1 MICHSGIGL
10 PMLSWKT
17 GKDHK
22 IKISKW
28 TLVICSCHWWHI
40 LNDFYS
46 TQTTDLKNIPWK
58 LQQCLVTPCQ
68 ISSLLLE
75 EWRDC
80 QKDHGSSALKIIG
93 KEFQKNCY
101 KTIFWKINTKEI
113 FFQLTLIT
121 NRLFFKK
128 KLNLRKFTVAVY
140 MIYIYGRDVIG
151 ANCECVCKYC

>member
-28 TLVICSCHWWHI
+28 MLVICSCHWWHI

-93 KEFQKNCY
+93 KEFQKIVIRRY
-101 KTIFWKINTKEI
+101 FERSMQKK
-113 FFQLTLIT
+113 FFSNLHSLQIDYFS
-121 NRLFFKK
+121 RK
-128 KLNLRKFTVAVY
+128 KLFTVAVCDLY
-140 MIYIYGRDVIG
+140 LWSWRHSLVSIVS
-151 ANCECVCKYC
+151 ACKYC